1 MKRWPVRSP
10 LKLRRFR
17 RIALT
22 ERVPDESTIRRLVRS
37 LGAEE
42 ICRAV
47 IAEAT
52 NGERRFVARARGSTP
67 P

>member
-1 MKRWPVRSP
+1 MKRWLVRSP

-47 IAEAT
+47 IAETT
-52 NGERRFVARARGSTP
+52 NGERRFAARARGSTP

>member
-1 MKRWPVRSP
+1 MKRWLVRYP

-37 LGAEE
+37 LAP
-42 ICRAV
+42 
-47 IAEAT
+47 
-52 NGERRFVARARGSTP
+52 RRSAAR
-67 P
+67 